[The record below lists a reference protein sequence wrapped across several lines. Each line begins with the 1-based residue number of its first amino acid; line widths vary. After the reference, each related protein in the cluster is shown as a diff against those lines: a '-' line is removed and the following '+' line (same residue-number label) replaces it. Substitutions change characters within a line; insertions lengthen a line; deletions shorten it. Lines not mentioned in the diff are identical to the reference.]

1 MNRTPGLV
9 YNRALLCTVHFTEHE
24 PDMQPDARPPRAF
37 FGRTLFALLLSIV
50 FAPAALAQGDA
61 DSWRLT
67 LLPAPEFRRTPPRA
81 ATPARGAARLT
92 VVSTRRN
99 QITDESAWFAR
110 HGLALPVYALP
121 DAPSFG
127 EPSPAEPLPSF
138 VPLRFR
144 NSRLVRAIRQPGH
157 VLAVYGVDFA
167 SGRYLV
173 ALDRATGRFSY
184 AFDFAN
190 YAYAPGAPARER
202 EFVYQDTIWA
212 AEEGDTLYVAHAHN
226 TYARSSRGMNA
237 YLTAIDT
244 RRGRVLWRTAPLVSN
259 ASNFE
264 LVGEHIVAGYGFT
277 QEPDFVYL
285 LDKRTG
291 EVRQRL
297 PVRSGPEYIIRKGE
311 RIHVRA
317 YDADFV
323 LRLAGG
329 R

>member
-1 MNRTPGLV
+1 MKPDARL
-9 YNRALLCTVHFTEHE
+9 NRALL
-24 PDMQPDARPPRAF
+24 AF
-37 FGRTLFALLLSIV
+37 LLAIT
-50 FAPAALAQGDA
+50 FAPAALAQEAPDG
-61 DSWRLT
+61 WRLLT
-67 LLPAPEFRRTPPRA
+67 LLAPEFKRTPPRA
-81 ATPARGAARLT
+81 TTPRRGAPRLT
-92 VVSTRRN
+92 LISTRPN
-99 QITDESAWFAR
+99 QITDEEAWFTR
-110 HGLALPVYALP
+110 HGLALPIYEVT

-127 EPSPAEPLPSF
+127 QLSSAEPLPPS

-144 NSRLVRAIRQPGH
+144 GARLVRAIRQTER
-157 VLAVYGVDFA
+157 VLAVYGTDFS

-184 AFDFAN
+184 GFDFGN
-190 YAYAPGAPARER
+190 YAYAPGASARER
-202 EFVYQDTIWA
+202 EFVYQDIAWA

-237 YLTAIDT
+237 YLTAIDA
-244 RRGRVLWRTAPLVSN
+244 RRGRVLWRSAPLVAN

-264 LVGEHIVAGYGFT
+264 IVGEHLVTGYGFT

-297 PVRSGPEYIIRKGE
+297 PVRSGPEYIIRKGD
-311 RIHVRA
+311 RLHVRA
-317 YDADFV
+317 YDADLV
-323 LRLAGG
+323 LRLTGA

>member
-1 MNRTPGLV
+1 MKPDARLGTVLL
-9 YNRALLCTVHFTEHE
+9 ALLCLT
-24 PDMQPDARPPRAF
+24 PC
-37 FGRTLFALLLSIV
+37 
-50 FAPAALAQGDA
+50 APAARAQTDA
-61 DSWRLT
+61 DEWRLAT
-67 LLPAPEFRRTPPRA
+67 LPAPEFRRTPPRA
-81 ATPARGAARLT
+81 VTPRRGGRRLT

-99 QITDESAWFAR
+99 QITDEAEWFSR
-110 HGLALPVYALP
+110 HGLALPLYEIP
-121 DAPSFG
+121 DAPSPG
-127 EPSPAEPLPSF
+127 WASPAEPLPSF
-138 VPLRFR
+138 VPLRLR
-144 NSRLVRAIRQPGH
+144 GARLVRAVRQRDR
-157 VLAVYGVDFA
+157 VLAVYGADFS

-184 AFDFAN
+184 GFDFAE

-202 EFVYQDTIWA
+202 DFIYQAIAWA

-244 RRGRVLWRTAPLVSN
+244 RRGRVIWRSAPLVSN

-264 LVGEHIVAGYGFT
+264 LVGEDIVSGYGFT
-277 QEPDFVYL
+277 QEPDFLYL

-297 PVRSGPEYIIRKGE
+297 PVRSGPEYIIRKGD
-311 RIHVRA
+311 RLYVRA
-317 YDADFV
+317 YDADLV
-323 LRLAGG
+323 LRLAGE